1 MLRCHLMTMPGPGD
15 DRSPLTSQPLY
26 DVIRDV
32 IMPPPQSYRAA
43 LFLGFCRFKK
53 TLKRR
58 KIYPEDIL
66 SEFEL
71 LISQVWKDRKKLF
84 AMLLL

>member
-1 MLRCHLMTMPGPGD
+1 
-15 DRSPLTSQPLY
+15 
-26 DVIRDV
+26 
-32 IMPPPQSYRAA
+32 MPPPQSYRAA

-71 LISQVWKDRKKLF
+71 LISQVWKDRKKLS